1 MIRFD
6 QMSPEVM
13 QAMCTPMHEVLPA
26 MPPPR
31 GHGGAL
37 WLGSLSAS
45 LDAPLLRE
53 HRIGHL
59 VQVLDVPW
67 LPDPATQGLQLE
79 TYRMDIL
86 DLPSADLRSHLEGAC
101 ADISSALGRGLN
113 VLVHCQQVCPS
124 LPVSLPL
131 SLTRPQGISRSAAVV
146 IAYLIREH
154 GMSYDQALAFVK
166 AKRACI
172 KPNSGFVACLKDWE
186 KQWRA
191 RPDAARRHTAW

>member
-1 MIRFD
+1 MRY
-6 QMSPEVM
+6 V
-13 QAMCTPMHEVLPA
+13 
-26 MPPPR
+26 
-31 GHGGAL
+31 
-37 WLGSLSAS
+37 
-45 LDAPLLRE
+45 
-53 HRIGHL
+53 
-59 VQVLDVPW
+59 
-67 LPDPATQGLQLE
+67 
-79 TYRMDIL
+79 
-86 DLPSADLRSHLEGAC
+86 
-101 ADISSALGRGLN
+101 SSALGRGLN